1 MNARRA
7 LPLVAALLAL
17 GAGRATARAIAVPP
31 GTLARALAHAAP
43 GDTLRLAP
51 GRHPGPVAIAVP
63 NVALL
68 GGPGVAI
75 VGRGTG
81 SVIAITA
88 RGVRVADCEV
98 RGSGGDVMQI
108 DAGVRLVNAPGARFS
123 GLVVHDVLY
132 GIAAEGSPDLVAER
146 CDLTGRVWEA
156 GDVGQMEAAFGNG
169 IHLWA
174 SPGAVL
180 SGNHVRRFEDAIY
193 LSFADHV
200 VARGNVLEDN
210 GRYGFHTMYCQ
221 GTAIDSNLFRRD
233 LAGSAIMFSNHLAV
247 RGNRIEH
254 NRGPRT
260 YGLLLRDC
268 SDGVFEDNQL
278 LDNTVALFLDNSN
291 RNRIAGNLV
300 EDNGWGVLLYSSC
313 AGNVFSGNSFV
324 NDDYPVAL
332 DMRRTDNAFD
342 DGRRGNYWSAAAA
355 YDLNGDGVGDV
366 PYSPVSAFAFVSKQY
381 PDLTVL
387 SESPAVAALGVAER
401 VIPAL
406 QPSEAVDRFPLVSP
420 PRARRARTPGAAR
433 APHRAQALAAA
444 GFGGVLAFGAWGIAR
459 PWRHA

>member
-1 MNARRA
+1 
-7 LPLVAALLAL
+7 
-17 GAGRATARAIAVPP
+17 
-31 GTLARALAHAAP
+31 
-43 GDTLRLAP
+43 
-51 GRHPGPVAIAVP
+51 GRHPGPVAIAVA
-63 NVALL
+63 NVTLL

-81 SVIAITA
+81 SVVAITA
-88 RGVRVADCEV
+88 PGVRVAECEV

-108 DAGVRLVNAPGARFS
+108 DAGVRLVNAPGARFA
-123 GLVVHDVLY
+123 GLVIHDVLY
-132 GIAAEGSPDLVAER
+132 GIAAERSPDLVAER
-146 CDLTGRVWEA
+146 CDLTGRVWGA
-156 GDVGQMEAAFGNG
+156 GDADQMEAAFGNG

-180 SGNHVRRFEDAIY
+180 SGNRVRRFEDAIY

-200 VARGNVLEDN
+200 VARGNVIEDN

-221 GTAIDSNLFRRD
+221 GTAIDSNVFRRD

-313 AGNVFSGNSFV
+313 AGNVFTGNSFV

-342 DGRRGNYWSAAAA
+342 DGRRGNYWSAAAS

-406 QPSEAVDRFPLVSP
+406 QPSEAVDHFPLVSP
-420 PRARRARTPGAAR
+420 PLARRARTSGAAR
-433 APHRAQALAAA
+433 ASHRAQALAAA
-444 GFGGVLAFGAWGIAR
+444 GFGGVLAFGAWGIAS